1 MKLHLPLAL
10 RSSLYV
16 LFAACTTL
24 APAQA
29 AIMHSDATLITYT
42 DFGQNVGRYKT
53 TESANALL
61 QHIRQQEGGV
71 TITYTGG
78 QQTYV
83 MPHGMIDFGSTYHVA
98 TCAAISP
105 SAVASCAHYYTFNS
119 SFTNHVYGIGS
130 THAVQYKGIEMAAG
144 TVGNPRWNSSV
155 FSHTLGN
162 GTNAAAGNG
171 TDHKVMRLSKVIT
184 DAPYA
189 ELYDTAGKNLSNLTY
204 YHAGSGQMWRS
215 TYNTT
220 TLINKSYPNNATSLT
235 GAHAYVIGG
244 IVSGATQYAGS
255 TGFYS
260 LEFFSVGGINASD
273 PLTWVSRPGDSG
285 SPLYVWDDASGT
297 YQYIGSN
304 RGEMLS
310 GQVGSAFVTNTA
322 FDKQVVEERYT
333 KRVNMG
339 TVGTVYLNAVNTQ
352 GETVTDD
359 KGYSTTKWLG
369 TVTGAGMETVSF
381 VGLQSGLNT
390 WSDLSGLKDT
400 QNWYAYNQSYV
411 AQKNEDLF
419 FTENLVFK
427 TTAKENSIVLNDTVD
442 LGIGYAE
449 FSGGKF
455 TISSAEGESNL
466 FNHAGYVINAG
477 AEVHLQLTN
486 PAEYMR
492 EWRKIGAGDLYI
504 EGSGNNDVLLN
515 LGGSGK
521 TYLNR
526 EGGYAAYNVL
536 VNTGATVVINDTEQI
551 KRDLTFGNR
560 GGTLNMN
567 GNSMDWYTTAESE
580 DSPRAGFSIN
590 ALTEDALVANY
601 RGSSTLTYK
610 EAGNTTYA
618 GSFADSADSSLKIIY
633 DVAEGSWTL
642 NSIRTNLQHEGSG
655 LQVNNGTVVLR
666 GTNTIHGSGSDT
678 GRNSN
683 RYSHEDDWHYAD
695 AAMNVTVNAGGTFEL
710 GSHARLTGNVT
721 VESGGTYVMREGVRH
736 TKEYVEGGQV
746 LEDTG
751 KYAAYFGHKGDVVL
765 NGGTFAVQFNEGVD
779 STTAYAGNVTGTGAM
794 TVDAGTDGGTF
805 SFSGAVDAGVSKTL
819 NRGQLQLSGTAAA
832 DTANKWLV
840 NAGGVMVQFENAA
853 DTLGVIHTDSSGVIG
868 LTGDTTTQLD
878 LSSHSQL
885 GIGALSGTTVQY
897 GAAGT
902 SETLTTLNLGG
913 GGKLVVNYALSG
925 SDTLNVNAGTMRG
938 GEISLQNVAAD
949 YSGTVNVQAAGGSVS
964 LTTGT
969 EGALNNATVNV
980 NDGGIY
986 RLTDDQHAL
995 GGTVNVNAGGLLQ
1008 GKDMVLTGTVTL
1020 AGAMDYNSFTV
1031 SNGGE
1036 LVMGSTGAFDDK
1048 YAVTVAAGG
1057 KLNLNKTA
1065 FTQKVNLTDGGMVS
1079 GQSSHV
1085 NAGGQV
1091 LATQGTGILDA
1102 GTSMLVKG
1110 QIGAAEGATLR
1121 LTGTQVDIYTGSV
1134 NAAGGTIELA
1144 CSTVNLGHWASGGTQ
1159 TIGGTLTIADDVSI
1173 VAKQGDPSN
1182 YQGITYRI
1190 NHLNI
1195 ADGKKLTLA
1204 DFWND
1209 FWHVYQIAELSGS
1222 GEIEWSS
1229 HSEWYQ
1235 RGTTRMILSGDN
1247 SFAGTL
1253 SVKQINNCGST
1264 QHLSLAHE
1272 NAAKNMVINLSGDSN
1287 SRPGLAISTATARV
1301 AGIAGTTD
1309 TFVYA
1314 GAVKNSTDGSN
1325 PVSTALN
1332 TLIINTGA
1340 ENHSYAGTLLGD
1352 ETKGLNIVKNGT
1364 GTQTFTNAANVVHDV
1379 TALQG
1384 HLEFTAA
1391 PTIYGD
1397 VSIAQGAQ
1405 LTIGSGVAY
1414 TLSSG
1419 KTLHVLAGVGGEA
1432 ATLNNSLVLD
1442 GGTIDFGAYI
1452 NSETASLQLGEGC
1465 TLNTAGTINI
1475 DFSHRS
1481 TIVAGQ
1487 RYRLMSG
1494 DWSGLTV
1501 NTNESLYLNSALE
1514 KTQDGLFA
1522 TFSLKEGYEYW
1533 MGDTVENWAPTK
1545 DNVVI
1550 TGLAPYSAEINL
1562 KADTQVQHGIFDN
1575 DEAVVIKSDTGNS
1588 LHFDSAEKIAAGDLV
1603 IDAAVSAD
1611 TFDVNED
1618 TRITGD
1624 GTFTVGTLAVNADLT
1639 TGMALNV
1646 TSINIAE
1653 NAAWTLDGTEKSF
1666 TQSLTIDQVN
1676 GLSAMSVQGKATLAV
1691 AVDTETELTAAISGT
1706 GAIDKNGSGILTS
1719 TNTLEIGTL
1728 NVNSGGFTA
1737 KKSVHIGTL
1746 NVAAEQTVTMWNE
1759 AAAAGASKVLGTVAL
1774 GNGSTLAS
1782 WDVATAASATHIN
1795 ELQVK
1800 GESATL
1806 KDSHHAGYYS
1816 IGTLSS
1822 GVNKATL
1829 NLVKK
1834 SDSEISTVVNLGSE
1848 NAVAGNFKGSIVLK
1862 SDTGEPGDSMRSL
1875 FLILGGQQA
1884 AAGAVV
1890 NLAESDSNTALLGLG
1905 INTENATIA
1914 GLESASGL
1922 GGRARVFSGSV
1933 GYGIKWGSGSAMLG
1947 TIGTEWR
1954 TLTINTTE
1962 QHTFHGEV
1970 LSNLNLVKQG
1980 SGTQTLAGTSSI
1992 FNGALTVQ
2000 GGTLTLSGNAIGML
2014 STAAAVRIESG
2025 AELHLSACAADTL
2038 YQLPGNLSNEGALV
2052 FDYDIS
2058 GNGAAFDFTG
2068 FGGEIRLDKGLVQL
2082 SMSVFDDEVSPTFV
2096 VKSANG
2102 QFCFNGEGTEARAN
2116 LVLDATTK
2124 VHVNSGKS
2132 GTLIGDIS
2140 GSGGLIKV
2148 GAGTLTLAGHN
2159 SYTGG
2164 TTVNDGT
2171 LEVNSLGDLGNTAQI
2186 DSKGTLSISEVQE
2199 ATDGVVTVNGVSGS
2213 GVLAINVAD
2222 DAAQTLAVNSAF
2234 TGTTYIKSGQF
2245 TTSGS
2250 TFGNGLRLGDGVNL
2264 NLTET
2269 AAATFGKNIVFDG
2282 TSELHCATDAE
2293 LTITGNI
2300 STGNECTS
2308 HLVRR
2313 DSGVLN
2319 LNGTVNLNRLT
2330 QDADDI
2336 TNIGKTA
2343 SIGALNGAGEFN
2355 VASIGS
2361 TAAGATISN
2370 LSGYTGVVLVNKAGS
2385 GAASFSASTGGAVA
2399 LEGIS
2404 VLNGATADIKSTV
2417 AANKN
2422 VSLGKVSLS
2431 GGGTLGLSSLVAGD
2445 ASLGS
2450 YTVTLAELNVS
2461 GSGVL
2466 KTNDGSSDEGWQ
2478 AQFDINRLSGSTT
2491 DSGSL
2496 RLATASKTADK
2507 TVFNL
2512 NSAGNTLFSGHISLG
2527 VDNNGAN
2534 RKAALN
2540 INDTRVAQ
2548 NAIITLEA
2556 PVTPSD
2562 SAKPGS
2568 VMLGVG
2574 VDGAT
2579 IRGIKDDGTSANRY
2593 IVSGALTTDS
2603 TIASDATVRT
2613 LRIATQGASDN
2624 FTSTATIKDN
2634 LNLVKSGTGTQV
2646 FTGDMSAFNGT
2657 IRVQGGTLELGS
2669 ASSATKL
2676 GLGGTMVNLGTLNL
2690 NSDIRVSSADVLDMQ
2705 SIAGVTNGF
2714 ATGTEEVTYS
2724 VARGT
2729 GTVNLKEGGVKVYV
2743 GTADTTGTAVV
2754 QNGSAVSF
2762 TTAGGAS
2769 TDTYYVFGAGATTSA
2784 IVPGD
2789 GQSLNSIYIGSEGV
2803 LSYDSAT
2810 FADTVTLKGSGT
2822 YNLGSG
2828 RASAAVSGLSDA
2840 AWKGTVVLADI
2851 KGGTDAAKS
2860 TLNLTETLNALG
2872 NCGSTVKLSGANGY
2886 FNTNSTTQVLA
2897 QDKYTVLTNLVLE
2910 NTGASAP
2917 AILLTNGN
2925 GDGTVGARK
2934 AIIAGNVSGSG
2945 DVKYQAWAYSYDNTV
2960 SYAFTGDVSDWTGNF
2975 IVGESNRHDGGGNAN
2990 VIFSG
2995 KATTI
3000 NAGVRNEDTSTATKN
3015 DLYLVIGSADE
3026 PAQAYTMNGQVS
3038 VDKLTLHQSTKFSKA
3053 VSVTGGVTLAA
3064 GKEVSL
3070 ANGDMTVGG
3079 QLAAAGATIST
3090 KGRTLHLNGSG
3101 ANTLGT
3107 LDAGGS
3113 TVNLASGV
3121 NLQVETNMWI
3131 NTMNL
3136 AENASFSKDAIKV
3149 IGSGGNTKITA
3160 NGSSQFDYTLANQ
3173 KISNAEVQLSSDN
3186 AVTLGSQL
3194 ENSVVKNMGA
3204 GTLKLTNAANSLSGV
3219 VAAAGDV
3226 NLQNL
3231 AVEASLDVLD
3241 VAGGKTVGLYT
3252 GADTA
3257 SEKAAAT
3264 VSGTAA
3270 FGAGAVLNT
3279 ACLTLADGATLE
3291 MRGLEAGAVTL
3302 SGALTFGSGLQMGE
3316 SLLASVGALDYGET
3330 LNLFTGLSGVNLP
3343 VAVDT
3348 ESSRVLAS
3356 SVFSNVQSDTL
3367 YVDYRV
3373 IDNVGTLL
3381 VANVPEP
3388 TTATLS
3394 LLALAALAARRR
3406 RKA

>member
-42 DFGQNVGRYKT
+42 DFGQNTGRYKT

-61 QHIRQQEGGV
+61 QYIRQQAGGV

-78 QQTYV
+78 QQTYI

-130 THAVQYKGIEMAAG
+130 AHAVQYKGIEMAAG
-144 TVGNPRWNSSV
+144 TVGDPRWNSSV

-162 GTNAAAGNG
+162 GPTAAAGDG

-235 GAHAYVIGG
+235 AAHAYVIGG

-260 LEFFSVGGINASD
+260 LESFSAGGINASD

-359 KGYSTTKWLG
+359 EGYSTTKWLG

-427 TTAKENSIVLNDTVD
+427 TTAQENSIVLNDTVD

-477 AEVHLQLTN
+477 AEVHVQLTN
-486 PAEYMR
+486 PAGYMR

-504 EGSGNNDVLLN
+504 EGSGNNDILLN

-536 VNTGATVVINDTEQI
+536 VNTGATVVISDTEQI

-560 GGTLNMN
+560 GGTLDMN
-567 GNSMDWYTTAESE
+567 GNNMYWYTTAESA
-580 DSPRAGFSIN
+580 DSTRAGFSIN

-601 RGSSTLTYK
+601 SGSSTLTYK

-633 DVAEGSWTL
+633 DVAEGTWVL
-642 NSIRTNLQHEGSG
+642 NSIRTNLQHSDSG

-666 GTNTIHGSGSDT
+666 GTNTIHGSGSAT

-779 STTAYAGNVTGTGAM
+779 STTAYAGSVTGTGAM

-805 SFSGAVDAGVSKTL
+805 AFSGTVDAGVSKTL

-832 DTANKWLV
+832 DTTNKWLV

-868 LTGDTTTQLD
+868 LTGDTATQLD

-902 SETLTTLNLGG
+902 SENLTTLNLGG
-913 GGKLVVNYALSG
+913 SGKLVVNYALSG

-949 YSGTVNVQAAGGSVS
+949 YRGTVNVQAAGGSVS

-1036 LVMGSTGAFDDK
+1036 LVMGSTGVFDEK

-1085 NAGGQV
+1085 EAEGQV
-1091 LATQGTGILDA
+1091 LVTQGTGVLDA

-1110 QIGAAEGATLR
+1110 QIGALEGAVLR
-1121 LTGTQVDIYTGSV
+1121 LEGSQLNLHTDRINTG
-1134 NAAGGTIELA
+1134 
-1144 CSTVNLGHWASGGTQ
+1144 
-1159 TIGGTLTIADDVSI
+1159 GGTLAICSSNVSLRTLNAASSQSIGGILSIEADVTISADES
-1173 VAKQGDPSN
+1173 
-1182 YQGITYRI
+1182 Y
-1190 NHLNI
+1190 HLHASLNQYNVEHLHI
-1195 ADGKKLTLA
+1195 SDGHKLTLN
-1204 DFWND
+1204 DGWNS
-1209 FWHVYQIAELSGS
+1209 WSPVWSIGKLTGE
-1222 GEIEWSS
+1222 GEIHWKGNSY
-1229 HSEWYQ
+1229 WYAL
-1235 RGTTRMILSGDN
+1235 GPARMLLTGDN
-1247 SFAGTL
+1247 SFEGTL
-1253 SVKQINNCGST
+1253 TVDQSGSNNNWGSL
-1264 QHLSLAHE
+1264 QQLGLLHE
-1272 NAAKNMVINLSGDSN
+1272 NAARNMVIDLRGDSD
-1287 SRPGLAISTATARV
+1287 SRPGLAVGTKTARV
-1301 AGIAGTTD
+1301 AGIVGTNN

-1314 GAVKNSTDGSN
+1314 GAIKTDHNGNN

-1340 ENHSYAGTLLGD
+1340 EDHSYAGTLLGD
-1352 ETKGLNIVKNGT
+1352 ETKGLNIVKDGT

-1405 LTIGSGVAY
+1405 LTIGSEAEY
-1414 TLSSG
+1414 TLTSG

-1442 GGTIDFGAYI
+1442 GGTIDFGAYN

-1465 TLNTAGTINI
+1465 TLTTAGTINI

-1562 KADTQVQHGIFDN
+1562 KADTQVKHGIFDN
-1575 DEAVVIKSDTGNS
+1575 DEAMVIKSDTGNT

-1603 IDAAVSAD
+1603 IDAAVSAG
-1611 TFDVNED
+1611 TFNVNED
-1618 TRITGD
+1618 TRITGA
-1624 GTFTVGTLAVNADLT
+1624 GTFTVGTLAVNADIT

-1691 AVDTETELTAAISGT
+1691 AVDTDTELTAAISGT

-1746 NVAAEQTVTMWNE
+1746 NVADERTVTMWNE

-1774 GNGSTLAS
+1774 GNGATLAS
-1782 WDVATAASATHIN
+1782 WDAATASSAMHMN

-1834 SDSEISTVVNLGSE
+1834 SESEISTVVNLGSE

-1862 SDTGEPGDSMRSL
+1862 SDTEDPGDSMRSL

-1890 NLAESDSNTALLGLG
+1890 NLAESDSNTAFLGLG

-1962 QHTFHGEV
+1962 KHTFHGEV
-1970 LSNLNLVKQG
+1970 LSHLNLVKQG

-2000 GGTLTLSGNAIGML
+2000 GGTLTLSGNALGML

-2025 AELHLSACAADTL
+2025 AELHLSACAANTL
-2038 YQLPGNLSNEGALV
+2038 YHLPGSLSNEGALV
-2052 FDYDIS
+2052 FNYDIS

-2140 GSGGLIKV
+2140 GSGGLIKA

-2164 TTVNDGT
+2164 TTVDAGT
-2171 LEVNSLGDLGNTAQI
+2171 LEVNSLGDLENAPQI
-2186 DSKGTLSISEVQE
+2186 NSGGTLSISEVQE

-2222 DAAQTLAVNSAF
+2222 DVAQTLAVNSSF
-2234 TGTTYIKSGQF
+2234 TGTIYIKSGQF

-2250 TFGNGLRLGDGVNL
+2250 IFGNGLRLGDGVNL

-2269 AAATFGKNIVFDG
+2269 AAATFGKNLVFDG
-2282 TSELHCATDAE
+2282 TSELHRATDAE

-2319 LNGTVNLNRLT
+2319 LNGTVNLSRFT

-2343 SIGALNGAGEFN
+2343 KIGALNGAGEFN

-2385 GAASFSASTGGAVA
+2385 GATSFSASTGGAVA

-2404 VLNGATADIKSTV
+2404 VLNGATANIKSTV
-2417 AANKN
+2417 TANKN

-2466 KTNDGSSDEGWQ
+2466 KTNDGDSDEGWQ

-2496 RLATASKTADK
+2496 RLASASKTADK

-2512 NSAGNTLFSGHISLG
+2512 NSAGDTLFSGHISLG

-2540 INDTRVAQ
+2540 INDTRVTQ

-2556 PVTPSD
+2556 PAANT
-2562 SAKPGS
+2562 GS

-2603 TIASDATVRT
+2603 TIASDTTVRT
-2613 LRIATQGASDN
+2613 LHIATQEASDN
-2624 FTSTATIKDN
+2624 FTSTATIKNN
-2634 LNLVKSGTGTQV
+2634 LNLVKSGTGTQA
-2646 FTGDMSAFNGT
+2646 FTGDMSAFNGSVQ
-2657 IRVQGGTLELGS
+2657 VQGGTLTLGS

-2705 SIAGVTNGF
+2705 AIAGVTNGF

-2789 GQSLNSIYIGSEGV
+2789 GQTLNSIYIGSEGV

-2810 FADTVTLKGSGT
+2810 FAETVTMKGFGT

-2860 TLNLTETLNALG
+2860 TLNLTDTLNKLG
-2872 NCGSTVKLSGANGY
+2872 NSGSTVKLSGANGWLD
-2886 FNTNSTTQVLA
+2886 TNSS
-2897 QDKYTVLTNLVLE
+2897 VLTNLVLE

-2975 IVGESNRHDGGGNAN
+2975 IVGESNRLDGGGNAN
-2990 VIFSG
+2990 VIFCG

-3090 KGRTLHLNGSG
+3090 KDRTLHLNGSG

-3186 AVTLGSQL
+3186 AVTLGSRL

-3257 SEKAAAT
+3257 SEKAVAT

-3270 FGAGAVLNT
+3270 FGTGAVLNT

-3343 VAVDT
+3343 VAVGT

-3388 TTATLS
+3388 ATATLS
-3394 LLALAALAARRR
+3394 LMALAALAARRR

>member
-42 DFGQNVGRYKT
+42 DFGQNTGRYKT

-83 MPHGMIDFGSTYHVA
+83 MPHGMIDFGGTYHVA

-105 SAVASCAHYYTFNS
+105 SAVASCAHYYTFDS

-130 THAVQYKGIEMAAG
+130 AHAVQYKGIEMAAG
-144 TVGNPRWNSSV
+144 AVGNPRWNSSV

-162 GTNAAAGNG
+162 GKTAAAGNG

-244 IVSGATQYAGS
+244 IVSGAIQYAGS

-260 LEFFSVGGINASD
+260 LESFSAGGINASD

-339 TVGTVYLNAVNTQ
+339 TVGTVYLNAVNAQ

-359 KGYSTTKWLG
+359 EGYSTTKWLG
-369 TVTGAGMETVSF
+369 TVTGAGMGPVSF

-400 QNWYAYNQSYV
+400 QNWYAYNRSYV

-477 AEVHLQLTN
+477 AEVHVQLTN

-521 TYLNR
+521 TYLKR

-560 GGTLNMN
+560 GGTLDMN
-567 GNSMDWYTTAESE
+567 GHNMDWYTTAETA
-580 DSPRAGFSIN
+580 DSTRAGFSIN

-601 RGSSTLTYK
+601 SGSSTLTYK

-618 GSFADSADSSLKIIY
+618 GSFADSADSSLKVVY
-633 DVAEGSWTL
+633 DVAEGTWVL
-642 NSIRTNLQHEGSG
+642 NSIRTNLQHKDSG
-655 LQVNNGTVVLR
+655 LQVDAGRVILS
-666 GTNTIHGSGSDT
+666 GTNTIHGSGSAT

-695 AAMNVTVNAGGTFEL
+695 AAMNVTVTDGGTFEL

-779 STTAYAGNVTGTGAM
+779 STTAYAGSVTGTGAM

-805 SFSGAVDAGVSKTL
+805 AFSGAVDAGVSKTL

-832 DTANKWLV
+832 DTTHKWLV

-902 SETLTTLNLGG
+902 SEKLTTLNLGG

-938 GEISLQNVAAD
+938 GEINLQNVAAD

-1008 GKDMVLTGTVTL
+1008 GKDMVLTGTLTL

-1036 LVMGSTGAFDDK
+1036 LVMGSTGVFDEK

-1057 KLNLNKTA
+1057 KLNLNKTS
-1065 FTQKVNLTDGGMVS
+1065 FTQKVNLTDGGTIY
-1079 GQSSHV
+1079 G
-1085 NAGGQV
+1085 NAGTIGSTAEV
-1091 LATQGTGILDA
+1091 FASS
-1102 GTSMLVKG
+1102 GTSSLSGGDGTLTVNG
-1110 QIGAAEGATLR
+1110 SIGALEGAVLR
-1121 LTGTQVDIYTGSV
+1121 LEGSQLNLHTNRINTG
-1134 NAAGGTIELA
+1134 
-1144 CSTVNLGHWASGGTQ
+1144 
-1159 TIGGTLTIADDVSI
+1159 GGTLAICSSNVSLRTLNAASSQSIGGILSIEADVTISADEPYNLHASLNQYNVE
-1173 VAKQGDPSN
+1173 
-1182 YQGITYRI
+1182 
-1190 NHLNI
+1190 HLHI
-1195 ADGKKLTLA
+1195 SDGHKLTLN
-1204 DFWND
+1204 DGWNS
-1209 FWHVYQIAELSGS
+1209 WSPVWSIGKLTGE
-1222 GEIEWSS
+1222 GEIHWKGNSY
-1229 HSEWYQ
+1229 WLAL
-1235 RGTTRMILSGDN
+1235 GPARMLLTGDN
-1247 SFAGTL
+1247 SFEGTL
-1253 SVKQINNCGST
+1253 TVDQSGSNNNWGSL
-1264 QHLSLAHE
+1264 QQLGLLHE
-1272 NAAKNMVINLSGDSN
+1272 NAARNMVIDLRGDSN
-1287 SRPGLAISTATARV
+1287 SLPGLAVGTKTARV
-1301 AGIAGTTD
+1301 AGIVGTNN

-1314 GAVKNSTDGSN
+1314 GAIKTDHNGNN

-1340 ENHSYAGTLLGD
+1340 EDHSYAGTLLGD
-1352 ETKGLNIVKNGT
+1352 ETKGLNIVKDGT

-1432 ATLNNSLVLD
+1432 ATMNNSLVLD
-1442 GGTIDFGAYI
+1442 GGTIDFGAYN

-1465 TLNTAGTINI
+1465 TLTTAGTINI

-1514 KTQDGLFA
+1514 MTQDGLFA
-1522 TFSLKEGYEYW
+1522 TFSLKDGYEYW

-1575 DEAVVIKSDTGNS
+1575 DEAMVIKSDTGNT

-1611 TFDVNED
+1611 TFNVNED
-1618 TRITGD
+1618 TRITGA
-1624 GTFTVGTLAVNADLT
+1624 GTFTVGTLAVNADIT

-1653 NAAWTLDGTEKSF
+1653 NAAWTLDGTEQSF

-1691 AVDTETELTAAISGT
+1691 AVDTDTELTAAISGT

-1746 NVAAEQTVTMWNE
+1746 NVADERTVTMWNE
-1759 AAAAGASKVLGTVAL
+1759 TAAAGASKVLGTVAL

-1806 KDSHHAGYYS
+1806 KDSYHAGYYS

-1862 SDTGEPGDSMRSL
+1862 SGTGEPGDSMRSL

-1890 NLAESDSNTALLGLG
+1890 NLAESDSNTAYLGLG

-1933 GYGIKWGSGSAMLG
+1933 GYGIKWGSGSAMPS

-1954 TLTINTTE
+1954 TLTINTTGN
-1962 QHTFHGEV
+1962 HTFHGEV
-1970 LSNLNLVKQG
+1970 LSHLNLVKQG

-2000 GGTLTLSGNAIGML
+2000 EGTLTLSGNALGML
-2014 STAAAVRIESG
+2014 ATAAAVRIESG

-2038 YQLPGNLSNEGALV
+2038 YHLPGSLSNEGALV
-2052 FDYDIS
+2052 FNYDIS

-2116 LVLDATTK
+2116 LVLDATTT
-2124 VHVNSGKS
+2124 VHVNNGKS

-2140 GSGGLIKV
+2140 GSGGLIKA
-2148 GAGTLTLAGHN
+2148 GDGTLTLAGHN

-2164 TTVNDGT
+2164 TTVDDGT
-2171 LEVNSLGDLGNTAQI
+2171 LEVNSLGDLENAPQI
-2186 DSKGTLSISEVQE
+2186 NSGGTLSISEVQE

-2222 DAAQTLAVNSAF
+2222 DVAQTLAVNSSF
-2234 TGTTYIKSGQF
+2234 TGTIYIKSGQF

-2250 TFGNGLRLGDGVNL
+2250 IFGNGLRLGDGVNL

-2269 AAATFGKNIVFDG
+2269 AAATFGKNLVFDG
-2282 TSELHCATDAE
+2282 TSELHRATDAE

-2319 LNGTVNLNRLT
+2319 LNGTVNLSRFT

-2343 SIGALNGAGEFN
+2343 SIGALDGAGEFN

-2404 VLNGATADIKSTV
+2404 VLNGATANIKTTV

-2431 GGGTLGLSSLVAGD
+2431 GGSTLGV
-2445 ASLGS
+2445 GS
-2450 YTVTLAELNVS
+2450 GSIGGAYTVTLDELNVS
-2461 GSGVL
+2461 GSADL
-2466 KTNDGSSDEGWQ
+2466 KTNMEDDGWQ
-2478 AQFDINRLSGSTT
+2478 AQFDINRLSGST
-2491 DSGSL
+2491 SGSERL
-2496 RLATASKTADK
+2496 RLSSGSKTEDK

-2512 NSAGNTLFSGHISLG
+2512 NSAGDTLFSGHISLG
-2527 VDNNGAN
+2527 VDNNGAS

-2556 PVTPSD
+2556 PVTPSNP
-2562 SAKPGS
+2562 AKPGS

-2574 VDGAT
+2574 VDGAM

-2593 IVSGALTTDS
+2593 IVSGALTTDG
-2603 TIASDATVRT
+2603 TIASDTTVRT
-2613 LRIATQGASDN
+2613 LHIATQEASDN

-2634 LNLVKSGTGTQV
+2634 LNLVKSGTGTQA
-2646 FTGDMSAFNGT
+2646 FTGDMSAFNGS
-2657 IRVQGGTLELGS
+2657 VQVLGGTLTLGS
-2669 ASSATKL
+2669 ASSATTM
-2676 GLGGTMVNLGTLNL
+2676 GLGSTIENKGTLNL
-2690 NSDIRVSSADVLDMQ
+2690 NSDIRVSSADVLDMH
-2705 SIAGVTNGF
+2705 IAGLTNGF
-2714 ATGTEEVTYS
+2714 ASGTDEATYS
-2724 VARGT
+2724 VVIGT
-2729 GTVNLKEGGVKVYV
+2729 GTVNQKSGGVKVYI
-2743 GTADTTGTAVV
+2743 GASDTTGRTVT
-2754 QNGSAVSF
+2754 QNGGAVTFSD
-2762 TTAGGAS
+2762 TAS
-2769 TDTYYVFGAGATTSA
+2769 TDTYYVFGTGATTSA

-2789 GQSLNSIYIGSEGV
+2789 GQTLNSIYIGREGV

-2810 FADTVTLKGSGT
+2810 FAETVTMKGFGT

-2828 RASAAVSGLSDA
+2828 RDSAAVSGLSDA

-2851 KGGTDAAKS
+2851 KGGNDAAKS
-2860 TLNLTETLNALG
+2860 SLNLTDTLNKLG
-2872 NCGSTVKLSGANGY
+2872 NSGSTVKLSGANGY
-2886 FNTNSTTQVLA
+2886 FNTNSTTDVLA

-2910 NTGASAP
+2910 NTEASAP

-2925 GDGTVGARK
+2925 GDGTVGTRK

-2945 DVKYQAWAYSYDNTV
+2945 DVKYQAWVDSGDGTV
-2960 SYAFTGDVSDWTGNF
+2960 SYAFTGDVSGWTGNF
-2975 IVGESNRHDGGGNAN
+2975 IVGESNKTNGNGNAN

-3000 NAGVRNEDTSTATKN
+3000 NAGVRNEDTTTATKN

-3026 PAQAYTMNGQVS
+3026 LAQAYTMNGQVS
-3038 VDKLTLHQSTKFSKA
+3038 VDKLTVHQSTKFSQA

-3064 GKEVSL
+3064 GKTVTLE
-3070 ANGDMTVGG
+3070 NGDMTVGG
-3079 QLAAAGATIST
+3079 RLEASGAKIAT

-3107 LDAGGS
+3107 LDADGS

-3136 AENASFSKDAIKV
+3136 AENASFSKDAMKV
-3149 IGSGGNTKITA
+3149 IATGNDTKITKL
-3160 NGSSQFDYTLANQ
+3160 NSSQFDYTQ
-3173 KISNAEVQLSSDN
+3173 KYHKISNAEVQLSSDN

-3204 GTLKLTNAANSLSGV
+3204 GTLKLTNAANTLSGV

-3226 NLQNL
+3226 TMHNL
-3231 AVEASLDVLD
+3231 AAAASLDVLE

-3270 FGAGAVLNT
+3270 FGSGAALNT

-3291 MRGLEAGAVTL
+3291 MSDLEAGAVTL
-3302 SGALTFGSGLQMGE
+3302 NGTLTFGSGLQMGE
-3316 SLLASVGALDYGET
+3316 NLLASVGALDYGET

-3373 IDNVGTLL
+3373 IDNVGSLL
-3381 VANVPEP
+3381 VVNVPEP

-3406 RKA
+3406 RND